1 MTTTIDRRTDWT
13 AIGAGELADVVAL
26 RRAIHAE
33 PEIGNHCPRTTE
45 KLKAALVG
53 MPLEI
58 HDSKTTT
65 DFVAILRGGRAGQ
78 GSNTRTVLL
87 RGDMDALPMNEET
100 GLDFASTVTGAMHA
114 CGHDAH
120 CAMLA
125 GAARALCARKEQ
137 LSGTVVFMFQPG
149 EEGQHGAR
157 HMIEDGLL
165 NIARPDAAF
174 ALHISP
180 NAPAG
185 LFIGREGPLL
195 ASTDTVH
202 ATIRG
207 KGGHAAMPHDCLDPI
222 PVACEIVGAVQTFIA
237 RRVPVSDPA
246 VLTIT
251 KIHAGSAHNIIPDE
265 VKLGG
270 TLRTLSEATRG
281 VMRAAFRQI
290 ATDIATAHGKTGK
303 PPVSVYIR
311 CAGSQRCTRRVDE
324 AAAVAGDAVGIG
336 DDDVRPAAIDFRR
349 PEQRTP
355 PPARHLVEDDGG
367 GTGILQVGIARRHAA
382 ELRYPGF
389 AIMVV
394 EDQARRT
401 DIEIAVFVMRQAGT
415 VGRDDI
421 DERHAVRRRADIR
434 LIGGRSAAI
443 RRYLLCLNQQ
453 RLKHQETAQK
463 NGDRLAC
470 QTDRLPDQMPP
481 KQKT

>member
-53 MPLEI
+53 LPLEI

-65 DFVAILRGGRAGQ
+65 GFVAILRGGRAGQ

-87 RGDMDALPMNEET
+87 RGDMDALPMSEET
-100 GLDFASTVTGAMHA
+100 GLDFASTVPGAMHA

-165 NIARPDAAF
+165 DIARPDAAF

-195 ASTDTVH
+195 ASTDTVN

-207 KGGHAAMPHDCLDPI
+207 KGGHGSTPELCHDPI
-222 PVACEIVGAVQTFIA
+222 IPAAQIVNAFQTIVSREICPRETAVISLGKFQSNSNAF
-237 RRVPVSDPA
+237 
-246 VLTIT
+246 
-251 KIHAGSAHNIIPDE
+251 NIIPE
-265 VKLGG
+265 TVFMNG
-270 TLRTLSEATRG
+270 TVRTFNPKVQDHIEDAMNRIVTAHCAAARCSAELKSTRAIPATINDPA
-281 VMRAAFRQI
+281 M
-290 ATDIATAHGKTGK
+290 TDILT
-303 PPVSVYIR
+303 S
-311 CAGSQRCTRRVDE
+311 
-324 AAAVAGDAVGIG
+324 AAK
-336 DDDVRPAAIDFRR
+336 
-349 PEQRTP
+349 E
-355 PPARHLVEDDGG
+355 
-367 GTGILQVGIARRHAA
+367 
-382 ELRYPGF
+382 
-389 AIMVV
+389 
-394 EDQARRT
+394 
-401 DIEIAVFVMRQAGT
+401 
-415 VGRDDI
+415 
-421 DERHAVRRRADIR
+421 
-434 LIGGRSAAI
+434 LIGAENILETELIMGSEDFSFFLQKIPGTYFNLGTRNVAKGTDKSHHSPVFNLDEDALATGTALMASFAWK
-443 RRYLLCLNQQ
+443 YLSSVC
-453 RLKHQETAQK
+453 
-463 NGDRLAC
+463 
-470 QTDRLPDQMPP
+470 
-481 KQKT
+481 